1 MKMFKILTDLKFI
14 NCKSDPCLFK
24 KEKFYIGFYVDE
36 IFIVGSKVVCEQFIN
51 DIQSIIKV
59 IKYDN
64 VFDFVGSQ
72 LIWNSDKT
80 QVILHQSKLALKL
93 INKFKTELYCIKV
106 PITPGVPSLIIST
119 PNKDER
125 LIDDDS
131 QTRYRSAVGSILYLV
146 KLVDQIYLIYQE
158 NFLKL

>member
-1 MKMFKILTDLKFI
+1 M
-14 NCKSDPCLFK
+14 
-24 KEKFYIGFYVDE
+24 YVDE

-80 QVILHQSKLALKL
+80 QVIIHQSKLALKL
-93 INKFKTELYCIKV
+93 INKFKTELDFIKV
-106 PITPGVPSLIIST
+106 PITPGVPSLIISKY
-119 PNKDER
+119 NKDER

-146 KLVDQIYLIYQE
+146 KISRPDLSNISRELSKVMM
-158 NFLKL
+158 KCT